1 MSIINRSIIRSFKSA
16 VNTVQ
21 TFPVSIIS
29 AFAFA
34 IVTIIR
40 IQIDWPEQESYNFL
54 FNCLHL
60 SLATSA
66 VFGLASITAVQSRI
80 NQNKAFIL
88 ANLLSVIIA
97 LITFVGLYFIG
108 RETSDHNFYYVSEL
122 ASARVTIL
130 IVVSLIAFIYF
141 AGYPNEQSDFSKAL
155 FMFQK
160 AFVIAGIYGLVIM
173 SGTYSVAT
181 AIRLLLYRNMSGDVY
196 LYLGTIAGFI
206 AFAIFVGYF
215 PDFRKGKE
223 DSHREVAQNQ
233 SRFIEILF
241 EFIMIPIALALT
253 VVLLIWAGKA
263 IVTGTWPEFNIIS
276 GIVISY
282 MFGGIWLHLMVT
294 HFHSSLTTFYKR
306 VYPIASLV
314 ILMFGLWSFL
324 LRLGESGLKIQEY
337 FFALIWLTA
346 VPIVILLFIKK
357 DKAHSLLALL
367 ICIMSMVS
375 ILPLVGYHQ
384 LPARFQVN
392 YLENILE
399 EEGILVNNQLIP
411 AEEELDKKVRISI
424 TESIDFL
431 SYEDYAKLPSWFD
444 ENLGENKIFK
454 DRLGFEQTWP
464 DWEDRYDD
472 IYEDSISTYL
482 TLSNGTVNI
491 SDYDWA
497 VYLTS
502 FAGERDVQ
510 NPVTIEG
517 LNGIYTIKW
526 SVDSLIGIPI
536 IKILLNDEII
546 LEQDLKEY
554 LDQKVELA
562 QENKLNAQSTI
573 EEMSLEL
580 ENDQVKLKLIFD
592 HLEVRVDPK
601 RDEIYYWT
609 NLRTLYLKEK

>member
-1 MSIINRSIIRSFKSA
+1 MSIINRSIIRSLKSA

-66 VFGLASITAVQSRI
+66 VFGLASIAAVQSRI
-80 NQNKAFIL
+80 NSKKTFIF
-88 ANLLSVIIA
+88 ANLLSGCIA
-97 LITFVGLYFIG
+97 LITFVLLYFLG
-108 RETSDHNFYYVSEL
+108 RETSNLDINYVSEL
-122 ASARVTIL
+122 ASARITIM
-130 IVVSLIAFIYF
+130 IIISLIGFIYF
-141 AGYPNEQSDFSKAL
+141 AGYPNEQSDFSKSL

-160 AFVIAGIYGLVIM
+160 AFVIASIYGLVIM

-181 AIRLLLYRNMSGDVY
+181 AIRLLLYKGMSGDVY

-215 PDFRKGKE
+215 PDFRK
-223 DSHREVAQNQ
+223 DTVDDHREVAQNQ

-263 IVTGTWPEFNIIS
+263 IVTGVWPEFNVIS

-294 HFHSSLTTFYKR
+294 HFHSSLTTFYRR

-314 ILMFGLWSFL
+314 ILMFGLWSFI
-324 LRLGESGLKIQEY
+324 LRLNESGLKIQEY
-337 FFALIWLTA
+337 LFALIWLIA
-346 VPIVILLFIKK
+346 IPIVSLLLVKK
-357 DKAHSLLALL
+357 DKSHALVALL
-367 ICIMSMVS
+367 ICIMSVVTV
-375 ILPLVGYHQ
+375 LPVVGYHQ
-384 LPARFQVN
+384 LPAKFQVN

-399 EEGILVNNQLIP
+399 EEGILVNNQLMP
-411 AEEELDKKVRISI
+411 TEKQLDKEVRVSI
-424 TESIDFL
+424 TESVEFL
-431 SYEDYAKLPSWFD
+431 SYEEYAKLPAWFD
-444 ENLGENKIFK
+444 ENLGDYEVFK
-454 DRLGFEQTWP
+454 ERLGFEQTWP
-464 DWEDRYDD
+464 DWEDRYND
-472 IYEDSISTYL
+472 IYEDAIGTYL
-482 TLSNGTVNI
+482 TLENGSVNI

-497 VYLTS
+497 AYLTS
-502 FAGERDVQ
+502 FSGGRGNQ

-517 LNGIYTIKW
+517 ENGLYMIEW
-526 SVDSLIGIPI
+526 SADSQMGIPI
-536 IKILLNDEII
+536 IKVLLNDKTI
-546 LEQDLKEY
+546 LEQDLKTY
-554 LDQKVELA
+554 LDQKIGLVESDV
-562 QENKLNAQSTI
+562 LNAHTTI
-573 EEMSLEL
+573 EEMSFEI
-580 ENDQVKLKLIFD
+580 ENEHIKLKLVFD
-592 HLEVRVDPK
+592 HLEVKLDPK
-601 RDEIYYWT
+601 RDDIYYWA

>member
-66 VFGLASITAVQSRI
+66 AFGLASITAVQSRI
-80 NQNKAFIL
+80 NQNKTFIF
-88 ANLLSVIIA
+88 ANLLSVFVA
-97 LITFVGLYFIG
+97 LITFLGLYFLG
-108 RETSDHNFYYVSEL
+108 REASDYNVYYVSEL

-130 IVVSLIAFIYF
+130 IVVSVIAFIYF
-141 AGYPNEQSDFSKAL
+141 AGYPNERSDFSKAL

-160 AFVIAGIYGLVIM
+160 ALVIAGIYGLVIM

-181 AIRLLLYRNMSGDVY
+181 AIRLLLYRNMSGNVY

-215 PDFRKGKE
+215 PDFRKGTE
-223 DSHREVAQNQ
+223 DAHREVAQNQ

-263 IVTGTWPEFNIIS
+263 IVTGTWPEFNVIS

-282 MFGGIWLHLMVT
+282 MVGGIWLHLMVT

-306 VYPIASLV
+306 VYPIASFV
-314 ILMFGLWSFL
+314 ILLFGLWSFL
-324 LRLGESGLKIQEY
+324 LRLSESGLKIQEY
-337 FFALIWLTA
+337 FFALIWLAA
-346 VPIVILLFIKK
+346 VPIVSLLFIKR
-357 DKAHSLLALL
+357 DKAQSLLVLL

-384 LPARFQVN
+384 LPARYQVN

-399 EEGILVNNQLIP
+399 EEGILVNDQLIP
-411 AEEELDKKVRISI
+411 TEKELDKKVRISI
-424 TESIDFL
+424 TEAVDFL
-431 SYEDYAKLPSWFD
+431 SYEDYVKLPSWFD
-444 ENLGENKIFK
+444 DRLGEYEIFK

-464 DWEDRYDD
+464 DWEERFDD
-472 IYEDSISTYL
+472 LYEDSIGTYL
-482 TLSNGTVNI
+482 TLPNGTVNI
-491 SDYDWA
+491 SEYDWA

-502 FAGERDVQ
+502 FAGEREVQ
-510 NPVTIEG
+510 KPVTIEG
-517 LNGIYTIKW
+517 VNGIYTIKW
-526 SVDSLIGIPI
+526 SVDLQVGIPI
-536 IKILLNDEII
+536 IQILLNDVII

-562 QENKLNAQSTI
+562 PINKLNAQSTM

-592 HLEVRVDPK
+592 HVEVRIDPK

>member
-34 IVTIIR
+34 IVTIVR

-60 SLATSA
+60 SFATSA
-66 VFGLASITAVQSRI
+66 VFGLATITAVQSRI
-80 NQNKAFIL
+80 NQKKAFVF
-88 ANLLSVIIA
+88 ANLLSIFIA
-97 LITFVGLYFIG
+97 LITFLGLYFIG
-108 RETSDHNFYYVSEL
+108 RETSDHNIFYVSDL
-122 ASARVTIL
+122 AGARVTVL
-130 IVVSLIAFIYF
+130 IVVSLIAFVYF
-141 AGYPNEQSDFSKAL
+141 AGYPKEQSDFSKSL

-160 AFVIAGIYGLVIM
+160 ALVIASIYGLVIM
-173 SGTYSVAT
+173 GGTYSVAT
-181 AIRLLLYRNMSGDVY
+181 AIRLLLYRGMSGDVY

-215 PDFRKGKE
+215 PDFRKGTE
-223 DSHREVAQNQ
+223 DSHRDVAQKQ

-263 IVTGTWPEFNIIS
+263 IVTGTWPEFSIIS

-294 HFHSSLTTFYKR
+294 HFHSSLPAFYKR
-306 VYPIASLV
+306 VYPIASFV

-324 LRLGESGLKIQEY
+324 LRLNESGLKIQEY

-346 VPIVILLFIKK
+346 VPIVSLLFIKK
-357 DKAHSLLALL
+357 DKAHPLLALL
-367 ICIMSMVS
+367 ICLMSIAT

-384 LPARFQVN
+384 LPARFQVT
-392 YLENILE
+392 YLESILE

-424 TESIDFL
+424 TESIEFL
-431 SYEDYAKLPSWFD
+431 SYEEYFKLPSWFD
-444 ENLGENKIFK
+444 EDLGEYEVFK
-454 DRLGFEQTWP
+454 KRLGFEQTWS

-482 TLSNGTVNI
+482 TLPNGTVNI
-491 SDYDWA
+491 TDYDWA

-502 FAGERDVQ
+502 FSGDRDAQ
-510 NPVTIEG
+510 KPVTIDG

-526 SVDSLIGIPI
+526 SVDSQVGIPI
-536 IKILLNDEII
+536 VKILLDDEII
-546 LEQDLKEY
+546 LEQDLKTY

-562 QENKLNAQSTI
+562 QANKSNAQSTI
-573 EEMSLEL
+573 EEMSLDL
-580 ENDQVKLKLIFD
+580 ENDQVKLKLVFD